1 MAGHSKWANIKR
13 RKGAQDQKRGK
24 LFSKLSKHITI
35 AAKSGGDPDANLSL
49 KYAIQKAKE
58 GNMPNDTIAMAIKKG
73 TGEIEGLVFVE
84 LLYEGFAP
92 GGVALIVEAL
102 SDKRTRTTPEIK
114 KVFDNRGANLG
125 AQGSVSF
132 MFDKKGLIVI
142 KAGELDP
149 EELHLETIDM
159 GVEEA
164 EKEEELIALT
174 TGPKEMHGVLT
185 YLEENKIE
193 VVSSELAWIPQNTV
207 SLSDADKEKLD
218 KLVELLEDHDD
229 VQNVFTNAE

>member
-1 MAGHSKWANIKR
+1 
-13 RKGAQDQKRGK
+13 
-24 LFSKLSKHITI
+24 
-35 AAKSGGDPDANLSL
+35 
-49 KYAIQKAKE
+49 
-58 GNMPNDTIAMAIKKG
+58 MPNDTIAMAIKKG
-73 TGEIEGLVFVE
+73 TGEIEGLVFEE

-132 MFDKKGLIVI
+132 MFDKKGLVVI
-142 KAGELDP
+142 KAGELDA
-149 EELHLETIDM
+149 EELHLETIDI

-174 TGPKEMHGVLT
+174 TGPKDMHAVLT
-185 YLEENKIE
+185 YLARETTRRNARK
-193 VVSSELAWIPQNTV
+193 VVRNTAGTLR
-207 SLSDADKEKLD
+207 SWR
-218 KLVELLEDHDD
+218 
-229 VQNVFTNAE
+229 